1 MYAHTQTH
9 NTIAS
14 FHLPVA
20 RIQRGKGKRVV
31 QLPWLPKGC
40 QAAGMMVGK
49 EEEEDEEEERE
60 EGSPVDRSF
69 LRQPDGQ
76 NKCDI
81 SRCV

>member
-14 FHLPVA
+14 SHLPVA

-31 QLPWLPKGC
+31 RLPWLPKGC
-40 QAAGMMVGK
+40 QAAGMLVE
-49 EEEEDEEEERE
+49 EEEEDEEG
-60 EGSPVDRSF
+60 GSPVDGSF

-76 NKCDI
+76 NKCDT